1 MMLSPKTEAMIKTFI
16 KVTVYFVVAAVL
28 IMFGTFSYNFGKD
41 VFADGGYE
49 ESPGTEIVV
58 TIDSGDSKMDVAQ
71 KLYDSRVVE
80 KKMVY
85 YVQSIIYEAEYIPG
99 TYTLNSSMDGE
110 SIIEMLCTEP
120 DSDGEN
126 Q

>member
-28 IMFGTFSYNFGKD
+28 IILGTVSYNFGKD
-41 VFADGGYE
+41 VFANEGYE

-71 KLYDSRVVE
+71 KLYDNRVVG

-85 YVQSIIYEAEYIPG
+85 YVQSIIYEAKYIPG

-110 SIIEMLCTEP
+110 SIIEMLCTKP
-120 DSDGEN
+120 DSDGES

>member
-28 IMFGTFSYNFGKD
+28 IILGTVSYNFGKD
-41 VFADGGYE
+41 VFANEGYE
-49 ESPGTEIVV
+49 EAPGTEIVV

-71 KLYDSRVVE
+71 KLYDNHVVE

-85 YVQSIIYEAEYIPG
+85 YVQSIIYEAKYIPG
-99 TYTLNSSMDGE
+99 TYTLNSGMKPSDMFKVMCTDKGE
-110 SIIEMLCTEP
+110 
-120 DSDGEN
+120 DN
-126 Q
+126 

>member
-1 MMLSPKTEAMIKTFI
+1 MLSPKTEAMIKTFI